1 MPKYIHGQPSTN
13 KMVIICYGVHPH
25 PPPPPIKQADIVRSE
40 FIALF
45 RKLGLSDLTA
55 RKLLSSP
62 LLPVLLD
69 GSTQLTEKHLA
80 CINHDSINHLI
91 RRERLREY
99 PFGTDVLGVQHLMQT
114 RVSDPYVRRAIQS
127 SDGHFVVLCQFEDQ
141 SQMYYNTVEIQADK
155 TFRRSKINEYEINA
169 YDPVS
174 HRIATLARVFTDYED
189 EEGYF
194 QAVDLSWSVAE
205 EDVGKRIP
213 WAHLSDPRTSST
225 PSTIKIKAIL
235 LDLHGGQLK
244 GIGRYFRKEYPTE
257 GDGTASWH
265 TSRIIKLCQV
275 HYERSIRKLEV
286 KGLSKG
292 IGSSLSTLIQYR
304 SLSRLEN
311 HS

>member
-1 MPKYIHGQPSTN
+1 MA
-13 KMVIICYGVHPH
+13 IISYGKHPH
-25 PPPPPIKQADIVRSE
+25 CAPPPSKLADNIRSPC
-40 FIALF
+40 ITLF
-45 RKLGLSDLTA
+45 RKLGLTDLTA

-69 GSTQLTEKHLA
+69 GSTELSEKHLA
-80 CINHDSINHLI
+80 SINHDSLNHLI

-114 RVSDPYVRRAIQS
+114 RISDPYVRRAIQS
-127 SDGHFVVLCQFEDQ
+127 SDGHFVVLCQFEAQ
-141 SQMYYNTVEIQADK
+141 SQMYYNTIEIQCDK

-169 YDPVS
+169 YDAVS
-174 HRIATLARVFTDYED
+174 HRIATLSRVFTDYED

-213 WAHLSDPRTSST
+213 WAHLSDPRDTSST
-225 PSTIKIKAIL
+225 PKIKAIL

-244 GIGRYFRKEYPTE
+244 GIGHYFHKEYPTK
-257 GDGTASWH
+257 GDGTANWH
-265 TSRIIKLCQV
+265 TSRIVKLCQV

-286 KGLSKG
+286 KGLSQG
-292 IGSSLSTLIQYR
+292 TS
-304 SLSRLEN
+304 
-311 HS
+311 